1 MQRSQGFELTQFEHL
16 EDKDQLLLRE
26 ELQLGNTIQYI
37 LYIIVVNFNHMN
49 ELINM
54 NVQTSANRT

>member
-1 MQRSQGFELTQFEHL
+1 MQRSQDFELRQFEQL

-26 ELQLGNTIQYI
+26 ELQLGNII
-37 LYIIVVNFNHMN
+37 LYIIVVNFIHMK